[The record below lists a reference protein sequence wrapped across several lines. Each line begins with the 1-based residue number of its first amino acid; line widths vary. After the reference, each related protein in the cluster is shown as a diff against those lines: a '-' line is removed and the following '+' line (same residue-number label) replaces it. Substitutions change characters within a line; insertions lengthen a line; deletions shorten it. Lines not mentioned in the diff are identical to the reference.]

1 MSTPASPEL
10 DPFAAIEQVAIR
22 QEAEEKAGLA
32 VTTARARL
40 VLGRD
45 ARSVFFATL
54 ALRLRTE
61 VNWSID
67 TMAVDGKT
75 MFYNPEFVNGLTPEE
90 LLGVVVHETMHVALA
105 HHCRRQNRD
114 PKRWNE
120 ACDLS
125 ENQVILKAG
134 FVLPKCRLMP
144 GEGSYKKLPLD
155 KSSEEY
161 YGMLPPDP
169 PGGGGQQGSD
179 PGGCGEVLDVPSPAE
194 ASDQEDQWKAAVVQ
208 AENAAKGRGQL
219 PAGLARTID
228 KVVRPPAD
236 WKAVLREFVS
246 RCSKSDFSWT
256 RPNRRFI
263 AQGLYLPGMHSEC
276 LGEVLVL
283 VDTSGSIGPR
293 QLSAFANELDGILG
307 SFECQ
312 VTVVYHDTDPHKV
325 TEHSST
331 DGPFTLEPVGGG
343 GTSHEWLNEW
353 LDKHGSSPAC
363 CVALTD
369 LDTAFGP
376 DPGIPVLWAV
386 TGGSKNAPF
395 GRVVNID

>member
-1 MSTPASPEL
+1 MSSPALP
-10 DPFAAIEQVAIR
+10 DPFAAIEELAKR
-22 QEAEEKAGLA
+22 QAAEEKAALA
-32 VTTARARL
+32 VTTARAKL

-75 MFYNPEFVNGLTPEE
+75 MIYNPEFVNGLTPDE
-90 LLGVVVHETMHVALA
+90 LMGVVCHEVMHCSNA
-105 HHCRRQNRD
+105 HHCRRQGRD
-114 PKRWNE
+114 PQNWNI

-125 ENQVILKAG
+125 INQLILSVG
-134 FVLPKCRLMP
+134 FSLPKSRLMP
-144 GEGSYKKLPLD
+144 GEGSYKKFPLG
-155 KSSEEY
+155 KSAEEY
-161 YGMLPPDP
+161 YTALPPAP
-169 PGGGGQQGSD
+169 KGGNGD
-179 PGGCGEVLDVPSPAE
+179 PGGCGGVLDAGSGSPAD
-194 ASDQEDQWKAAVVQ
+194 ASDQEDQWRAATAQ
-208 AENAAKGRGQL
+208 AESAAKGRGNL
-219 PAGLARTID
+219 PSGLARMVD
-228 KVVRPPAD
+228 QVVRPPAD

-246 RCSKSDFSWT
+246 RYAKSDFSWT

-263 AQGLYLPGMHSEC
+263 AQGLYLPGMHSED

-283 VDTSGSIGPR
+283 VDTSGSIGKA
-293 QLSAFANELDGILG
+293 QLSAFANELDGILS
-307 SFECQ
+307 SFDCTA
-312 VTVVYHDTDPHKV
+312 TVVYHDTHPHKV

-376 DPGIPVLWAV
+376 DPGVPVLWAV
-386 TGGSKNAPF
+386 TGGLKTAPF
-395 GRVVNID
+395 GRVVNIDG

>member
-1 MSTPASPEL
+1 VVCHESMH
-10 DPFAAIEQVAIR
+10 
-22 QEAEEKAGLA
+22 
-32 VTTARARL
+32 
-40 VLGRD
+40 
-45 ARSVFFATL
+45 
-54 ALRLRTE
+54 
-61 VNWSID
+61 
-67 TMAVDGKT
+67 MA
-75 MFYNPEFVNGLTPEE
+75 M
-90 LLGVVVHETMHVALA
+90 A
-105 HHCRRQNRD
+105 HHCRRQGRD
-114 PKRWNE
+114 PKKFNV
-120 ACDLS
+120 AADLALNPII
-125 ENQVILKAG
+125 EDAG
-134 FVLPKCRLMP
+134 FRLPKCRLMP
-144 GEGSYKKLPLD
+144 GEGSYKKLPRG
-155 KSSEEY
+155 KSAEEY

-219 PAGLARTID
+219 PAGLARTVD

-236 WKAVLREFVS
+236 WKAVLREFVT
-246 RCSKSDFSWT
+246 RQAKSDFSWT

-263 AQGLYLPGMHSEC
+263 AQGLYLPGLHSEE
-276 LGEVLVL
+276 LGEVFVL
-283 VDTSGSIGPR
+283 VDTSGSIGQGR
-293 QLSAFANELDGILG
+293 QLSAFANELDGILS
-307 SFECQ
+307 SFDCTA
-312 VTVVYHDTDPHKV
+312 TVVYHDTDPHKV